1 MPRRFYWDNVV
12 ADTINGKVKY
22 DTVWHKTQ
30 DATLV
35 NQLGDTIHLDSIKG
49 KIIVADFFFTHCPS
63 ICPTLTKNMVKMQ
76 QSFMRGGDP
85 MHRIDTS
92 VVQFLSFTVDPERD
106 SVAALKKY
114 TDHFGVNPDNWW
126 FLTGPKKTIYDLALN
141 EFKLGMI
148 DGNGIDTAFVHTQK
162 FILLDRDHVVRGQW
176 GLQSYYDGLDTAS
189 LNTME
194 HDIGLLM
201 LEKSQG
207 AEQLP
212 FDPTLMAVLF
222 GISILIVVIVMSFIF
237 KKKKRNNDI
246 ATGMEEK

>member
-1 MPRRFYWDNVV
+1 MNKKAFLALCVAILIPLAGYFILKNAGDKATIMPRRFYWDNVV
-12 ADTINGKVKY
+12 ADTINGKVQY

-114 TDHFGVNPDNWW
+114 ADHFGVNSDNWW
-126 FLTGPKKTIYDLALN
+126 FLTGPKK
-141 EFKLGMI
+141 
-148 DGNGIDTAFVHTQK
+148 
-162 FILLDRDHVVRGQW
+162 
-176 GLQSYYDGLDTAS
+176 
-189 LNTME
+189 
-194 HDIGLLM
+194 
-201 LEKSQG
+201 
-207 AEQLP
+207 
-212 FDPTLMAVLF
+212 
-222 GISILIVVIVMSFIF
+222 
-237 KKKKRNNDI
+237 NNLRPCS
-246 ATGMEEK
+246 K